1 MNYKKGQSLIEIL
14 IVIALTAILL
24 PALFYAL
31 MASRE
36 ARPQQNV
43 RLRASELLKETQD
56 TLRVIRESG
65 WNAVSSSGTFHPER
79 TGNTW
84 MLVSGTDT
92 SNGISR
98 QIVISNVN
106 RLNNQIVTSGGI
118 PDPSTK
124 QAVITVSWNEP
135 LATSISST
143 MYITRYLENGV
154 YIQTTKAEFDTGT
167 KSNTMTTL
175 TADGE
180 VTLAANVKG
189 KWCEP
194 QIAPVTIDLPGLP
207 RAVSAVEGHIYAATG
222 QTADAATDSFAHVLV
237 ANTDP
242 PSFSLHGKFK
252 GYQTNAVFGEP
263 NWGYIATTNNSK
275 EIVIID
281 LNTYS
286 DIPNKIYQEEGYFN
300 TPSSGTD
307 ADTIFIFN
315 NRGYMTAGN
324 RLYVFNLSSKS
335 GSRSQIGSSIQ
346 FANSGDIANE
356 IYVRQVGSSVYAYI
370 AIEGSTVEEMKI
382 ANVTNNN
389 ISSQWRIISGL
400 NIEPNNCS
408 TLESGQAIFV
418 NTAGDRAY
426 LSSVNDTTFKE
437 FFVINTSNKSS
448 LSLVGGFATNPPCT
462 NGGGYEA
469 GGMNP
474 EQSAV
479 VTSLLPNDRA
489 VLVGTDAAGGANT
502 EEYQVLNVSSEAAP
516 FKCGGLQYDV
526 GIYGVAAVK
535 ETDGDAYAYIITGD
549 NTNELKVIQ
558 GGIDG
563 AYVDQGTYESST
575 FDTTPLSKGINYFAP
590 TFTEQSGV
598 NNIDYQIAVADPIAG
613 SCNGVTFTFVG
624 PNGTSDSSDRYTGA
638 DGIYFDD
645 NGVGYENPGQCF
657 RYKAFFSTTNYN
669 STPVLERI
677 VINTSP

>member
-263 NWGYIATTNNSK
+263 NWGYIATTNK
-275 EIVIID
+275 
-281 LNTYS
+281 
-286 DIPNKIYQEEGYFN
+286 
-300 TPSSGTD
+300 
-307 ADTIFIFN
+307 
-315 NRGYMTAGN
+315 
-324 RLYVFNLSSKS
+324 
-335 GSRSQIGSSIQ
+335 
-346 FANSGDIANE
+346 
-356 IYVRQVGSSVYAYI
+356 
-370 AIEGSTVEEMKI
+370 
-382 ANVTNNN
+382 
-389 ISSQWRIISGL
+389 
-400 NIEPNNCS
+400 
-408 TLESGQAIFV
+408 
-418 NTAGDRAY
+418 
-426 LSSVNDTTFKE
+426 
-437 FFVINTSNKSS
+437 
-448 LSLVGGFATNPPCT
+448 
-462 NGGGYEA
+462 
-469 GGMNP
+469 
-474 EQSAV
+474 
-479 VTSLLPNDRA
+479 
-489 VLVGTDAAGGANT
+489 
-502 EEYQVLNVSSEAAP
+502 
-516 FKCGGLQYDV
+516 
-526 GIYGVAAVK
+526 
-535 ETDGDAYAYIITGD
+535 
-549 NTNELKVIQ
+549 
-558 GGIDG
+558 
-563 AYVDQGTYESST
+563 
-575 FDTTPLSKGINYFAP
+575 
-590 TFTEQSGV
+590 
-598 NNIDYQIAVADPIAG
+598 
-613 SCNGVTFTFVG
+613 
-624 PNGTSDSSDRYTGA
+624 
-638 DGIYFDD
+638 
-645 NGVGYENPGQCF
+645 
-657 RYKAFFSTTNYN
+657 
-669 STPVLERI
+669 
-677 VINTSP
+677 